1 MTDSRSDEELVRLI
15 QSSPGTDEAR
25 RLVSVLLKRWRAS
38 IFSWCWRVVRDRE
51 LAEDLAQDCLVLIH
65 RALPGFEPRAM
76 VSSWMFAI
84 VRNRCL
90 SELRK
95 GRHLR
100 AEWEQAEQLANP
112 AEGPEEQF
120 ERRFEEERVLAAM
133 RGALT
138 PEEQSALWLR
148 AYEEWSI
155 EDITR
160 VLRVPGTSGARGM
173 LQTAR
178 RKLRAALETGEE
190 GGS

>member
-1 MTDSRSDEELVRLI
+1 MTDSRTDEELVRLI
-15 QSSPGTDEAR
+15 QTSPGTDDAQ
-25 RLVSVLLKRWRAS
+25 RLVSELLKRWRAS

-65 RALPGFEPRAM
+65 RALPGFEPRAR

-90 SELRK
+90 SELRR
-95 GRHLR
+95 GRPAR
-100 AEWEQAEQLANP
+100 AAWEQAENVTDP
-112 AEGPEEQF
+112 AEGHEE
-120 ERRFEEERVLAAM
+120 RFEHQLGAERVLAMM
-133 RGALT
+133 REVLT

-148 AYEEWSI
+148 AYEEWSV

-160 VLRVPGTSGARGM
+160 VLLVPSASGARGM

-178 RKLRAALETGEE
+178 RKLRAALENGKE